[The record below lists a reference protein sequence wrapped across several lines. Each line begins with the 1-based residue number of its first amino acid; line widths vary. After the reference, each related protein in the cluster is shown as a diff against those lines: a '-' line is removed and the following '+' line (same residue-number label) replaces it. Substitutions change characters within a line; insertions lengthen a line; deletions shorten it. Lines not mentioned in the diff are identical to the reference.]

1 MPSIQY
7 QFRVNSDADG
17 FLFESLENVPAN
29 QRSAF
34 IREKLVIGILSSANV
49 GFKPALSVTQAENKP
64 VLPSAPELKTPADGF
79 GKKKVMEAAPKT
91 SADPLPVGNTQP
103 VLPMPTA
110 NPLAKDPNW
119 LAAQEKLRRNRA
131 EAAAKLNHP
140 TPEIAKKG

>member
-34 IREKLVIGILSSANV
+34 IREKLVIGILASANV
-49 GFKPALSVTQAENKP
+49 GFKPAPSVTQAENKP
-64 VLPSAPELKTPADGF
+64 VLPTTPEAKASTNGF
-79 GKKKVMEAAPKT
+79 EQSQIVMSPKQSET
-91 SADPLPVGNTQP
+91 DPPVVGNTKA
-103 VLPMPTA
+103 VLPLPRA
-110 NPLAKDPNW
+110 LSPSEIIRQRK
-119 LAAQEKLRRNRA
+119 A

-140 TPEIAKKG
+140 TPEVTKKG